1 MKKNFLIG
9 IILSFV
15 FCIITIKFVIIPLA
29 KQNLSN
35 NSKNFIK
42 EIFLPYKV
50 IKEKNNFIQKQNME
64 IRELVLQHDLLLKKG
79 LNNINFKIKKD
90 VIDLEFADL
99 KVFSSPSKILT
110 GINKIRPGSAFLDY
124 YNEKLYLLS
133 STGIIAHTEVNNNIL
148 KFINSKTDNT
158 ANLIRNYGVGA
169 QIIKKMG
176 LKNIILVTKSKKRIV
191 GLDGFDI
198 KIKRQE
204 IFK

>member
-148 KFINSKTDNT
+148 KFINK
-158 ANLIRNYGVGA
+158 
-169 QIIKKMG
+169 
-176 LKNIILVTKSKKRIV
+176 
-191 GLDGFDI
+191 
-198 KIKRQE
+198 
-204 IFK
+204 

>member
-1 MKKNFLIG
+1 M
-9 IILSFV
+9 
-15 FCIITIKFVIIPLA
+15 
-29 KQNLSN
+29 
-35 NSKNFIK
+35 
-42 EIFLPYKV
+42 
-50 IKEKNNFIQKQNME
+50 M
-64 IRELVLQHDLLLKKG
+64 
-79 LNNINFKIKKD
+79 
-90 VIDLEFADL
+90 
-99 KVFSSPSKILT
+99 
-110 GINKIRPGSAFLDY
+110 
-124 YNEKLYLLS
+124 
-133 STGIIAHTEVNNNIL
+133 NNNIL